1 MSKVSYKSI
10 LKETI
15 SEFDTSKMVDAKGPM
30 LEPILSYTGD
40 GELPTNKDA
49 ASVLERYYFH
59 EKEARSVTIPDTGEG
74 VDIEQ
79 PPTDDL
85 KDAPKVKSAIAD
97 ELKGKDGS
105 LEKVVESDEE
115 EIVSEGE
122 SIEDRLSNLEESFL
136 LEMEED
142 ALAEETKAKELAEA
156 TGPGGH
162 EADGTGPHGA
172 GKGPGKGKAD
182 GSGMEAEGSDEE
194 KGEEVAEPVEES
206 FEDRLFALEA
216 EAAAEVEE
224 DKEPSEEL
232 IDKETESTEASEKV
246 PEEVK
251 EDNEIEISDIEN
263 TVLEALIDEMD
274 EEDTTK
280 KPDDGAGVV
289 EEEPAGDA
297 GKEKGVLDVDA
308 EIKKVSEGDGL
319 GPIGTTSE
327 DTEED
332 IQEMLAMLEADIDS
346 DENLDDIKVEN
357 EDPKNI
363 KV

>member
-10 LKETI
+10 LKEAI

-59 EKEARSVTIPDTGEG
+59 EKEAKSVTIPDTGEG
-74 VDIEQ
+74 IDIEQ
-79 PPTDDL
+79 PPADDL
-85 KDAPKVKSAIAD
+85 KDAPKVKGAIAD
-97 ELKGKDGS
+97 ELKGKEGS

-142 ALAEETKAKELAEA
+142 AEELAEA

-162 EADGTGPHGA
+162 VADGTGPHGA

-182 GSGMEAEGSDEE
+182 GSGMEAE
-194 KGEEVAEPVEES
+194 EVA
-206 FEDRLFALEA
+206 
-216 EAAAEVEE
+216 
-224 DKEPSEEL
+224 EPSEEL
-232 IDKETESTEASEKV
+232 IDKETESTEASEKA
-246 PEEVK
+246 PEEIK
-251 EDNEIEISDIEN
+251 EDNEIDISDIEN
-263 TVLEALIDEMD
+263 TVLEALIDEM

-280 KPDDGAGVV
+280 KPDDGAGVE

-308 EIKKVSEGDGL
+308 EIKKVSEADGL
-319 GPIGTTSE
+319 GPIGATAE

-332 IQEMLAMLEADIDS
+332 IQEMLAMLEADIDNDI
-346 DENLDDIKVEN
+346 DENLDNITVAN

>member
-15 SEFDTSKMVDAKGPM
+15 SEFDTSKMVDVKGPM

-59 EKEARSVTIPDTGEG
+59 EKEAKSVSIPDTGEG

-85 KDAPKVKSAIAD
+85 KDAPKIKNGIED
-97 ELKGKDGS
+97 ELGGDSGS
-105 LEKVVESDEE
+105 LEKVVED
-115 EIVSEGE
+115 E

-142 ALAEETKAKELAEA
+142 AGELEEA

-162 EADGTGPHGA
+162 IADGTGPHGS

-182 GSGMEAEGSDEE
+182 GSGMDDE
-194 KGEEVAEPVEES
+194 EEVAEPVEES

-216 EAAAEVEE
+216 EALDLDGE
-224 DKEPSEEL
+224 KNPSEEL
-232 IDKETESTEASEKV
+232 IDKETDSTEASEKI

-251 EDNEIEISDIEN
+251 EYNKIEISDIEN
-263 TVLEALIDEMD
+263 TVLEALIDEM
-274 EEDTTK
+274 ETDTDT
-280 KPDDGAGVV
+280 GV
-289 EEEPAGDA
+289 ENEEPTGDA

-319 GPIGTTSE
+319 GPIGATSE

-332 IQEMLAMLEADIDS
+332 IQEMLAMMEADIDS
-346 DENLDDIKVEN
+346 DTDENLDDIDVANEN
-357 EDPKNI
+357 PKNI
-363 KV
+363 RV

>member
-10 LKETI
+10 LKEAI

-59 EKEARSVTIPDTGEG
+59 EKEAKSVTIPDTGEG
-74 VDIEQ
+74 IDIEQ
-79 PPTDDL
+79 PPADDL
-85 KDAPKVKSAIAD
+85 KDAPKVKGAIAD
-97 ELKGKDGS
+97 ELKGKEGS

-142 ALAEETKAKELAEA
+142 AEELAEA

-162 EADGTGPHGA
+162 VADGTGPHGA

-182 GSGMEAEGSDEE
+182 GSGMEAE
-194 KGEEVAEPVEES
+194 EVAEPVEES
-206 FEDRLFALEA
+206 FEDRLFTLEA

-232 IDKETESTEASEKV
+232 IDKETESTEASEKA
-246 PEEVK
+246 PEEIK
-251 EDNEIEISDIEN
+251 EDNEIDISDIEN
-263 TVLEALIDEMD
+263 TVLEALIDEM

-280 KPDDGAGVV
+280 KPDDGAGVE

-308 EIKKVSEGDGL
+308 EIKKVSEADGL
-319 GPIGTTSE
+319 GPIGATAE

-332 IQEMLAMLEADIDS
+332 IQEMLAMLEADIDNDI
-346 DENLDDIKVEN
+346 DENLDNITVAN